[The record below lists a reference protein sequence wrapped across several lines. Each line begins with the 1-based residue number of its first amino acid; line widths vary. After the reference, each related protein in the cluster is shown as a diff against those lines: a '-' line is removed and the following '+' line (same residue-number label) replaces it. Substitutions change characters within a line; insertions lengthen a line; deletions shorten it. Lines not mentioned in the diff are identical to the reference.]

1 MAGIYVHIPFCRK
14 KCSYCDFHFST
25 TFSGYRDRMINM
37 ITKEIT
43 TRRNEF
49 SGESIE
55 TIYFGGGTPSL
66 LTIQELEL
74 ILQAIYS
81 SYEVTNDAEITLEAN
96 PEDIS
101 PDSLKVWRK
110 VGVNRLSIGIQ
121 SFREQDLQWMN
132 RSHTAEQSKQAVEW
146 AQKAGFTNITID
158 LIYGLPNLSIAD
170 WENHLQMVFDLSVD
184 HISAYCLTIEEGTA
198 LNNWVKKGKI
208 HHAGEEIQSKQFD
221 CMIELMGQNGYEQYE
236 ISNFARDQKYSKH
249 NSAYWTG
256 RSYLGFGP
264 SAHSFDGISRRW
276 NISNNAQYMQ
286 GLETENNYIETE
298 ELSHQDRWNELIM
311 TGLRTKFGVDLQT
324 LYSLFPPDEEFMQ
337 TLTFWEEQEML
348 TIQNQRILLT
358 PQGKILADRIASE
371 LFKTN

>member
-43 TRRNEF
+43 TRRNEI

-66 LTIQELEL
+66 LTVQELEL

-81 SYEVTNDAEITLEAN
+81 SYAVTNDAEITLEAN
-96 PEDIS
+96 PDDIS

-121 SFREQDLQWMN
+121 SFREQDLEWMN

-146 AQKAGFTNITID
+146 AQKADFTNITID
-158 LIYGLPNLSIAD
+158 LIYGLPNLSLAD
-170 WENHLQMVFDLSVD
+170 WENHLQMVFDLSID

-208 HHAGEEIQSKQFD
+208 HPAGEEIQSVQFD
-221 CMIELMGQNGYEQYE
+221 RMIELMSQNGYEQYE
-236 ISNFARDQKYSKH
+236 ISNFAREQKYS
-249 NSAYWTG
+249 
-256 RSYLGFGP
+256 
-264 SAHSFDGISRRW
+264 
-276 NISNNAQYMQ
+276 
-286 GLETENNYIETE
+286 
-298 ELSHQDRWNELIM
+298 
-311 TGLRTKFGVDLQT
+311 
-324 LYSLFPPDEEFMQ
+324 
-337 TLTFWEEQEML
+337 
-348 TIQNQRILLT
+348 
-358 PQGKILADRIASE
+358 
-371 LFKTN
+371 

>member
-1 MAGIYVHIPFCRK
+1 
-14 KCSYCDFHFST
+14 
-25 TFSGYRDRMINM
+25 MINM

-208 HHAGEEIQSKQFD
+208 HPAGEEIQSKQFD

-286 GLETENNYIETE
+286 GLETENNYFETE

>member
-1 MAGIYVHIPFCRK
+1 
-14 KCSYCDFHFST
+14 
-25 TFSGYRDRMINM
+25 M

-81 SYEVTNDAEITLEAN
+81 SYEVTNDAELTLEAN

-121 SFREQDLQWMN
+121 SFREQDLEWMN
-132 RSHTAEQSKQAVEW
+132 RSHNAEQSKQAVEW

-170 WENHLQMVFDLSVD
+170 WENHLQMVFDLSID

-208 HHAGEEIQSKQFD
+208 HPAGEEIQSIQFD
-221 CMIELMGQNGYEQYE
+221 RMIELMGQNGYEQYE

-286 GLETENNYIETE
+286 GLETETNYCETE
-298 ELSHQDRWNELIM
+298 KLSHQDRWNELIM
-311 TGLRTKFGVDLQT
+311 TGLRTKFGVYLQS
-324 LYSLFPPDEEFMQ
+324 LYSLFPPDEEFLE
-337 TLTFWEEQEML
+337 TLNFWKEKGML
-348 TIQNQRILLT
+348 TIQNERILLT